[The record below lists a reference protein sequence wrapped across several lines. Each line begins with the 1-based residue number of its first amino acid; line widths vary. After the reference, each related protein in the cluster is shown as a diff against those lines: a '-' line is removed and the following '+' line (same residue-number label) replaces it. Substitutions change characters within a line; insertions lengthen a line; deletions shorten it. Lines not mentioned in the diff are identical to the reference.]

1 MLGFEAVTAILDGK
15 RILGDSHDIP
25 EFENSKQAYDLI
37 TELDPYPLERVSK
50 KALGTVILNETAQ
63 APKDSREAVCPGRR
77 FSEIIHRLRM
87 TMRRFLDTPSRISS
101 SCTAR

>member
-37 TELDPYPLERVSK
+37 TELDPYPLERVMLLFVS
-50 KALGTVILNETAQ
+50 I
-63 APKDSREAVCPGRR
+63 P
-77 FSEIIHRLRM
+77 
-87 TMRRFLDTPSRISS
+87 
-101 SCTAR
+101 